1 MSSSVWPV
9 LPGVIQEEPEQLER
23 AVTVHTMA
31 SGKEYRTSWGTA
43 PRYRFT
49 LRGTVRK
56 NVVAPAPWA
65 ASSEA
70 AIVRKFYDD
79 HGGSFDSFL
88 FDDDFTGTQYRV
100 RFDGPPRLRRSA
112 SSNDWYEAEIVLVSV
127 IAW

>member
-56 NVVAPAPWA
+56 NFAAPAPWA

-79 HGGSFDSFL
+79 HGGAFDSFL
-88 FDDDFTGTQYRV
+88 FNDALTGTQYRV
-100 RFDGPPRLRRSA
+100 RFDGPPRLRRLTSA
-112 SSNDWYEAEIVLVSV
+112 VYEAEIVLVSV